1 MGVDFCHSCVDAAFS
16 SGLSVSFFLRVFF
29 LSVVC
34 VYVYVGFVLFF
45 CFFPKRYI
53 FKSVVLRISPPSAC
67 LPTALGNQVVKLE
80 SRTWR
85 GSSWFMLMKELG
97 FSYAGWEPPFIHHMV
112 KPRVYSRHFRNL
124 TTIPKLLANHNSST
138 WLCFLGII
146 RLSCYS
152 FSEVFF
158 FSSSVFF
165 FFLQDALRNSVS
177 KR

>member
-1 MGVDFCHSCVDAAFS
+1 MCMWVLFC
-16 SGLSVSFFLRVFF
+16 
-29 LSVVC
+29 
-34 VYVYVGFVLFF
+34 FF

-165 FFLQDALRNSVS
+165 FFFCKMPSETVWVNGKSAQVS
-177 KR
+177 RRWWLF